1 MSVQQEKFTEI
12 ADAIRNKTGENDLIK
27 PSEFADKI
35 EDVYD
40 AGAKSEYDR
49 FWDVIQKNGNRVN
62 YQASGFHM
70 MTAETFRPKYDIRPT
85 SMQYMFYNN
94 QWIGNLYIEDF
105 VEHCKDCGIVFDT
118 SNCECFTNSLGL
130 LKTRRLGVI
139 DFSKMRNPNQNT
151 NIWYGNNG
159 YLQTIDE
166 LVSSELSEWHTS
178 AFQHATGLI
187 NMNVV
192 GVIAS
197 NNFNVSYCTKLTK
210 ESLMSIINCLQDKRA
225 DTSGTKWVCT
235 LGTTNLAKLTDAE
248 EQIAIA
254 TQKGWTLA

>member
-49 FWDVIQKNGNRVN
+49 FWDTIQQNGNRTN
-62 YQASGFHM
+62 YQAAGFHY

-94 QWIGNLYIEDF
+94 GHQSTLTIPDF

-118 SNCECFTNSLGL
+118 SKCTGFTNSLGL

-139 DFSKMRNPNQNT
+139 DCSSMNNANQQN

-166 LVSSELSEWHTS
+166 LVSAETS
-178 AFQHATGLI
+178 TWSSTSFQHATGLI
-187 NMNVV
+187 NMTVT
-192 GVIAS
+192 GVIGT
-197 NNFNVSYCTKLTK
+197 NNFNVSYCTKLTHD
-210 ESLMSIINCLQDKRA
+210 SLMSIINCLKDYSG
-225 DTSGTKWVCT
+225 SGTTYTVT
-235 LGTTNLAKLTDAE
+235 LGTTNLAKLTNE
-248 EQIAIA
+248 EKAIA
-254 TQKGWTLA
+254 TERGWTLA